1 MHGNKPTL
9 SVIVPAFNE
18 ERRIKPFLL
27 DLKKFKEKNGFIKE
41 IIVVDD
47 GSTDATL
54 SILNEFMGAIRII
67 SYKPNKGK
75 GNAVKTGILGA
86 KGAFVCFMDAD
97 GATPASQ
104 LTAMFQALQGNDV
117 VVGNRKT
124 EKARVI
130 ARQPLYRLFL
140 SWGFNATVALLFNF
154 NVTDVLCGFKGMHAP
169 LAKQIAKEMQSN
181 RWVFDVEIIA
191 RARMKGA
198 KIGVIPIEWS
208 HVKGSK
214 MRIGLNTVRIFLDL
228 LELRR
233 ALKRKSQ
240 FT

>member
-1 MHGNKPTL
+1 MKSNETI

-18 ERRIKPFLL
+18 ERRIRPFLL
-27 DLKKFKEKNGFIKE
+27 DLIEFKKKNSFIKE

-54 SILNEFMGAIRII
+54 SILKEAQPDIRVI

-75 GNAVKTGILGA
+75 GNAVKTGILAATG
-86 KGAFVCFMDAD
+86 GLVCFMDAD

-104 LTAMFQALQGNDV
+104 LTAMFQALQRNDV

-124 EKARVI
+124 KKARVI
-130 ARQPLYRLFL
+130 ARQPLHRRFL
-140 SWGFNATVALLFNF
+140 SYCFNAIVGLLFNV
-154 NVTDVLCGFKGMHAP
+154 NVKDALCGFKGMKSAI
-169 LAKQIAKEMQSN
+169 AKQIAAEMVSN
-181 RWVFDVEIIA
+181 RWAFDVEIIA

-214 MRIGLNTVRIFLDL
+214 MRIGLNTARIFLDL

-233 ALKRKSQ
+233 ALKRES
-240 FT
+240 

>member
-1 MHGNKPTL
+1 
-9 SVIVPAFNE
+9 
-18 ERRIKPFLL
+18 
-27 DLKKFKEKNGFIKE
+27 
-41 IIVVDD
+41 
-47 GSTDATL
+47 
-54 SILNEFMGAIRII
+54 
-67 SYKPNKGK
+67 
-75 GNAVKTGILGA
+75 A

-104 LTAMFQALQGNDV
+104 LSDMHNALLRNDV
-117 VVGNRKT
+117 VVGNRKCR
-124 EKARVI
+124 KAMIV
-130 ARQPLYRLFL
+130 AKQPLHRRLL
-140 SWGFNATVALLFNF
+140 SFGFNSTVALLFNF